1 MKNIALTALSHA
13 WDGFLVAVKT
23 TSSYFQIWIPIVNL
37 TLQRKLQEK
46 RAKKMAYV
54 GKYQSVVLPSKPI
67 TDPEFGYVNAAQ
79 TNVAQTWKKFE
90 QTGVNDDRLCTSADT
105 NRAEYKETVGQVSKQ
120 KIRRIQ

>member
-1 MKNIALTALSHA
+1 
-13 WDGFLVAVKT
+13 
-23 TSSYFQIWIPIVNL
+23 
-37 TLQRKLQEK
+37 
-46 RAKKMAYV
+46 MAYV

-90 QTGVNDDRLCTSADT
+90 QKTGVNDDRLRTSAHT

-120 KIRRIQ
+120 KIRRVQ

>member
-23 TSSYFQIWIPIVNL
+23 TLSYFQIWIPIVNL
-37 TLQRKLQEK
+37 TLQRKLQEQED
-46 RAKKMAYV
+46 KKMAYT
-54 GKYQSVVLPSKPI
+54 GKYQSIALPSKPI

-79 TNVAQTWKKFE
+79 TNVAQTWKKFQ

-105 NRAEYKETVGQVSKQ
+105 NRAEHKEAIGQVSKQ
-120 KIRRIQ
+120 KIRRVQ